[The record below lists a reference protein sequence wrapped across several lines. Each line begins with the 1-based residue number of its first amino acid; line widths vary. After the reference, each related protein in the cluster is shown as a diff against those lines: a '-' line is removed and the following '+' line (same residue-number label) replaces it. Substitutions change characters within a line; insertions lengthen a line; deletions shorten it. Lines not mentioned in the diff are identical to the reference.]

1 MDELL
6 ELTHMVNDALGWLQD
21 AEQTAGSMCYEE
33 AGTTP
38 EGQPIYKENGWKAM
52 EEVCQRLASAREQL
66 AVALDPVKDAIAEAQ
81 KHQDDG
87 ASEEDIHGFK
97 YHPKA

>member
-6 ELTHMVNDALGWLQD
+6 ELKRYVGDATEYIEAALGL
-21 AEQTAGSMCYEE
+21 AGTMCEE
-33 AGTTP
+33 IADTTP
-38 EGQPIYKENGWKAM
+38 EGQPIYRPIGWKAM
-52 EEVCQRLASAREQL
+52 EEACERLETIRKLL
-66 AVALDPVKDAIAEAQ
+66 AVALDPVKDAIEEAQ
-81 KHQDDG
+81 RRQDDG

>member
-6 ELTHMVNDALGWLQD
+6 ELKDYVRDATEYIEAALGC
-21 AEQTAGSMCYEE
+21 AGCMCEE
-33 AGTTP
+33 IADTTP
-38 EGQPIYKENGWKAM
+38 EGQPIYRPNGWKAM
-52 EEVCQRLASAREQL
+52 EEVCERLEAIHKLL
-66 AVALDPVKDAIAEAQ
+66 AVALDSVKDAIEDAQ
-81 KHQDDG
+81 KRQDDG

>member
-6 ELTHMVNDALGWLQD
+6 ELKRYVSDATEYIESALGL
-21 AEQTAGSMCYEE
+21 
-33 AGTTP
+33 AGTMCEEIKGHTP
-38 EGQPIYKENGWKAM
+38 QGQPIYGPNGWKAM
-52 EEVCQRLASAREQL
+52 EEACERLEAFRKLL
-66 AVALDPVKDAIAEAQ
+66 AGALDPVKDAIEDAQ
-81 KHQDDG
+81 KRQDDG